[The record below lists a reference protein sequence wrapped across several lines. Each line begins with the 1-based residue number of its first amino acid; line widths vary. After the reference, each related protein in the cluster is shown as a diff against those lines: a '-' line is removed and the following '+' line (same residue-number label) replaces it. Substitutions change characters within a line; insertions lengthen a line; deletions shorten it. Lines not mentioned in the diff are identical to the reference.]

1 MTVNENTIIGH
12 FKLDKRLGEGRF
24 GTVFRA
30 LDVNHP
36 KIYAAIKVIHPEL
49 QKDKSVLKEVR
60 RNFKALNRLHHPN
73 IVGFRDLLLDGAQA
87 AIVTEL
93 LSGRT
98 IQELV
103 NEEPL
108 NIHDAIRVMEELLD
122 GLAYAHS
129 EGVVHGDLRTEN
141 IHVTKKG
148 RLKIVDFGLAQAILR
163 TRNAQSLEA
172 FLSQDHRAPELTPT
186 CEATPASDVYSLGI
200 SLWAMLAGKSPVPDG
215 DFDFK
220 RGWHATAGPTDIR
233 VIRHDCPDWLV
244 KVLTTMLS
252 IDLSIRYPNAE
263 SARMGLW
270 QARLEDDNKQRRRS
284 AAPPS
289 RTTISTGVLA
299 RVLLNHAKNRS
310 LTAPSLVDQNRDST
324 TGAPVLDNGPLS
336 ASRLGLS
343 DNPNAN
349 YNENDEMD
357 AYDSGTSDGSRIDS
371 RSTDALL
378 KHGEDEFGCPA
389 CGRSYDLEVAKGV
402 PTAPQL
408 AESDKKSKPKKSNTW
423 KDKKAS
429 RGVASR
435 ELATSPPLTRQDFLI
450 GGLLTLL
457 SGISAAIIG
466 AIFWALLP

>member
-1 MTVNENTIIGH
+1 
-12 FKLDKRLGEGRF
+12 
-24 GTVFRA
+24 VFRA

-49 QKDKSVLKEVR
+49 QKDKSVLKEIR

-73 IVGFRDLLLDGAQA
+73 IVGFRDLLLDGSEA

-98 IQELV
+98 IRELV
-103 NEEPL
+103 SQEPL
-108 NIHDAIRVMEELLD
+108 NIHDATRVMEELLD

-163 TRNAQSLEA
+163 TRNTQSLEA

-186 CEATPASDVYSLGI
+186 CEATPASDIYSLGV
-200 SLWAMLAGKSPVPDG
+200 SLWEMLAGKSPVPDG
-215 DFDFK
+215 DVDFK
-220 RGWHATAGPTDIR
+220 RGWHATAGPSDIR

-310 LTAPSLVDQNRDST
+310 LNAPSMVDQNRDSA
-324 TGAPVLDNGPLS
+324 TGTADLENGPLS
-336 ASRLGLS
+336 ANRLGLL

-349 YNENDEMD
+349 FDENDEMD
-357 AYDSGTSDGSRIDS
+357 GFDSGTSDGGRLDS
-371 RSTDALL
+371 RSANALL
-378 KHGEDEFGCPA
+378 KHGEDELGCPA
-389 CGRSYDLEVAKGV
+389 CGRSYDIEAARDI
-402 PTAPQL
+402 PAAPEQV
-408 AESDKKSKPKKSNTW
+408 ESDKKSKSNKSNTW
-423 KDKKAS
+423 KDKKSS
-429 RGVASR
+429 RGIASR
-435 ELATSPPLTRQDFLI
+435 ELATSPPLSRQDVLI

-457 SGISAAIIG
+457 TGISAAILG